1 MMQLTFSRKT
11 VNVVVALILISVV
24 VVAVM
29 MPLWLL
35 TVGQTL
41 MDSDLH
47 IVLPF
52 GRMILSFVA
61 FTVPLVIGVII
72 AHFKPRIAAVIRKG
86 LRPVLVIV
94 ILSTTAVGLYL
105 YSYLF
110 TMLTVAI
117 LVAGC
122 CLPYAGFLLG
132 AVLSVVCRQSRM
144 RVLTIAIETGIQ
156 NTIISTMVL
165 MNCLPHPELE
175 IALVGPA
182 ATGIATPLPLFI
194 AVAGHEI
201 WRRCCRG
208 KAEVAPE
215 DNADD
220 DDGTAGQLRLGDGR
234 TNKIIAPEDKPTV

>member
-1 MMQLTFSRKT
+1 
-11 VNVVVALILISVV
+11 
-24 VVAVM
+24 M

-35 TVGQTL
+35 TLGQTL
-41 MDSDLH
+41 MDGDLH

-61 FTVPLVIGVII
+61 FTVPLVIGAII

-94 ILSTTAVGLYL
+94 ILATTAVGLYI
-105 YSYLF
+105 YSYIF

-117 LVAGC
+117 VVAGC

-132 AVLSVVCRQSRM
+132 AVLSAICRQPRT

-156 NTIISTMVL
+156 NTIISSMVL
-165 MNCLPHPELE
+165 MNCLPNPELE
-175 IALVGPA
+175 ISLVGPA
-182 ATGIATPLPLFI
+182 AAGLATPLPLFI

-208 KAEVAPE
+208 KAEVAPDDTADE
-215 DNADD
+215 DV
-220 DDGTAGQLRLGDGR
+220 GTAGQLRLGDVR
-234 TNKIIAPEDKPTV
+234 TNKIVAPEDKPTV